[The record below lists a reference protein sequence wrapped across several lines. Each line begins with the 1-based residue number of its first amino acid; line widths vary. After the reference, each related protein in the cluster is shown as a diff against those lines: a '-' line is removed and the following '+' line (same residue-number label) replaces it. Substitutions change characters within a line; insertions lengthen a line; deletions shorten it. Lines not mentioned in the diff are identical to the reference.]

1 MQIISKNKA
10 TAALVNGLLLSAA
23 ALVAFHVYLVG
34 SFALWV
40 LSAGGATAALSSIPF
55 LVVNFRRRFRAEGIR
70 RGRASRAVFLMG
82 GPGSGKSYVR
92 KRDIQIETVLD
103 CDRIKKTLP
112 GYDPKNPMAVHEE
125 SRQRLQKQFFEAIA
139 GTRSFVYD
147 GTGSNAAK
155 YERLMTQ
162 ARQAGFK
169 VEIVMVRCSLATAL
183 QRNKDRARTVPESIV
198 RSKHATIA
206 ASFEAIRGQADLV
219 RVVDND

>member
-1 MQIISKNKA
+1 MQNLSSKIKV
-10 TAALVNGLLLSAA
+10 AALYGLLLVAA
-23 ALVAFHVYLVG
+23 LLVAFHVYLLG

-40 LSAGGATAALSSIPF
+40 ISAGGATAALSSIPL
-55 LVVNFRRRFRAEGIR
+55 LVFRCRSQVAGIR
-70 RGRASRAVFLMG
+70 KGRASRAVFLMG

-92 KRDIQIETVLD
+92 KRDIKIETVLD

-125 SRQRLQKQFFEAIA
+125 SRQQLKRQFFEAIA

-155 YERLMTQ
+155 YRRLMTE

-183 QRNKDRARTVPESIV
+183 QRNQDRTRTVPESIV

>member
-1 MQIISKNKA
+1 
-10 TAALVNGLLLSAA
+10 
-23 ALVAFHVYLVG
+23 
-34 SFALWV
+34 
-40 LSAGGATAALSSIPF
+40 
-55 LVVNFRRRFRAEGIR
+55 
-70 RGRASRAVFLMG
+70 MG

-103 CDRIKKTLP
+103 CDRIKRTLP

-155 YERLMTQ
+155 YQALMSQ

-183 QRNKDRARTVPESIV
+183 QRNQDRTRTVPESIV

-219 RVVDND
+219 RIIDND